1 MNPQLAHLFW
11 YFIIFIALIF
21 IAGVYC
27 ILASF
32 NLIRVLVG
40 LEILIKA
47 ATLLIILAGYLCG
60 CTALSQAIVIT
71 LIVIEIVVMV
81 VAGGVAF
88 WAFQYNK
95 TIDPRRLSN
104 LRG

>member
-1 MNPQLAHLFW
+1 MSPNLLELFM
-11 YFIIFIALIF
+11 YFLIF
-21 IAGVYC
+21 IILLFISGIYC
-27 ILASF
+27 ILVSF
-32 NLIRVLVG
+32 NLIRALIG
-40 LEILIKA
+40 LEVLIKEV
-47 ATLLIILAGYLCG
+47 TLLIILAGYISG
-60 CTALSQAIVIT
+60 KTALAQAIVIT

-88 WAFQYNK
+88 WAFRYNK